1 MKCFPFPTSGPA
13 FPCEAASSRRP
24 MLVFGRRGDPVRGRW
39 TGEELA
45 TQSARIDTTYLN
57 RYISV
62 FLPFT
67 EDMPETEQL
76 SAFRALLAWSTLSG
90 SPAEVTTICV
100 PGWLD
105 YQRSRTQDLILL
117 ATESSIDTTSR
128 PDHETGWRPIE
139 QNNWPLDVVYPAP
152 GKPGQLTKVVRSGRV
167 AQDRVALSVLLG
179 SRSDLTELNI
189 AFATALPVSLVPVRD
204 FAAAVDVTQR
214 LRGEGT
220 TDADIRRYLE
230 TFGFK
235 SSFGHLGRWRD
246 LPEARLGE
254 SKVEA
259 AR

>member
-179 SRSDLTELNI
+179 SSSDLTELNI